1 MLVRGIPL
9 GALEAVE
16 VCGGNLAHGR
26 AGAEPRQRHRWLQM
40 KFTQGDLVCIDLPTN
55 QLFQK

>member
-1 MLVRGIPL
+1 MPVHGIPL
-9 GALEAVE
+9 GAVE